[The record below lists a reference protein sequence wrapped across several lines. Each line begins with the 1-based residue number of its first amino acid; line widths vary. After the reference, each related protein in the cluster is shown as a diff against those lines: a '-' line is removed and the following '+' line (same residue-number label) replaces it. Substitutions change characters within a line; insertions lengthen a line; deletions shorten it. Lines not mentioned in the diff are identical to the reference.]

1 VVDIVDANGDN
12 RHDLAWRHAITGES
26 AVWLMNG
33 AAMLSGATVMTNPD
47 WSTVALE

>member
-1 VVDIVDANGDN
+1 
-12 RHDLAWRHAITGES
+12 
-26 AVWLMNG
+26 MNG